1 MDVCVARQ
9 LSGKVN
15 LKIRIARKGLQKMAL
30 ERRHGE
36 EGHQEALRRTEEGE
50 RSELH
55 ALLAVSHFIQL
66 IGVEILVEDK
76 RIHHVRQLL
85 PHRDYCIN
93 FVLSKLLNLYITPP
107 FTHKILRT
115 QIIPHQR
122 VLVGIQGMGW
132 GSPQHKRQVVCS
144 FEVPLGIEC
153 EVVYVVPPIAS
164 YPNVIV
170 VKVECQNKIN
180 VRRRDEQIARP
191 RVIRGTF

>member
-15 LKIRIARKGLQKMAL
+15 LKIRIAREGLQKMAL

-76 RIHHVRQLL
+76 QLHHVQQLL
-85 PHRDYCIN
+85 PHRD
-93 FVLSKLLNLYITPP
+93 
-107 FTHKILRT
+107 
-115 QIIPHQR
+115 
-122 VLVGIQGMGW
+122 
-132 GSPQHKRQVVCS
+132 
-144 FEVPLGIEC
+144 
-153 EVVYVVPPIAS
+153 
-164 YPNVIV
+164 
-170 VKVECQNKIN
+170 
-180 VRRRDEQIARP
+180 
-191 RVIRGTF
+191 